1 MSIYRIAD
9 LSVEINPKSVYTKQY
24 ISDYLVEDCK
34 PDFKIEVNEDML
46 SYEKT
51 LVHGFDDGV
60 YESTAI
66 FRSLCLKVLES
77 YNGFFFHCSA
87 VSLDGKAYLFTAPSG
102 TGKSTHAQL
111 WKAHFGDRLKII
123 NDDKPI
129 IRQSKNGF
137 VAYGT
142 PWNGK
147 ERRGENICGKIHGI
161 FIIEQC
167 KTNSVEKVKP
177 ASELGTLLSQT
188 IRPKNAKLLS
198 NLLAML
204 ESLTMQVPIFRLK
217 CNISDEAVVTACS
230 VIE

>member
-9 LSVEINPKSVYTKQY
+9 LSVEINPKSEYTKKY

-34 PDFKIEVNEDML
+34 PDFSIDVDEEML
-46 SYEKT
+46 NYEKT
-51 LVHGFDDGV
+51 LVHGFDEGV

-66 FRSLCLKVLES
+66 FRSLCLKVLEC

-129 IRQSKNGF
+129 IRQIENGF

-161 FIIEQC
+161 YIIEQS
-167 KTNSVEKVKP
+167 KTNSVEKLKP
-177 ASELGTLLSQT
+177 ASVLSTLLCQT
-188 IRPKNAKLLS
+188 VRPKNAKLLN
-198 NLLAML
+198 NLLAMFDG
-204 ESLTMQVPIFRLK
+204 LTNQVPIFRLK